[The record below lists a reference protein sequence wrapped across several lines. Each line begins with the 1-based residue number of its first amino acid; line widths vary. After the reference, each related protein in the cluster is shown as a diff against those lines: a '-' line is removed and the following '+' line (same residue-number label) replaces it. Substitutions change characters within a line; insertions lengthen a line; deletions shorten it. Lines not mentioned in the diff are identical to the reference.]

1 MTFVPPSSP
10 NVRWIDEELRKE
22 KAIVD
27 DLRDTVA
34 KQEVI
39 LVDQSQRIL
48 ALEDR
53 LAKLQ
58 AQTLRIPE
66 VEESLQHTRDEIALM
81 LSELREGQQK
91 RETEFLRNR
100 QAEREQDK
108 RAVQEMGLELQRLNP
123 LEQALVV
130 RQAEGQRL
138 NEAVLRLQQD
148 LEDGSKRLAQADE
161 SGRQLSDT
169 IQKIMTEIGQSAVA
183 RQEMLK
189 AQKEDQSRLTS
200 LEDGFA
206 KATRL
211 MSSLEEMRKELTGQQ
226 QELLETLRR
235 ADHSR
240 VQTMTEWERRLEGYT
255 HQVGV
260 WSDQLRFFNAQHDK
274 NRRVLRQ
281 VQGIAQE
288 VSQQQDQLRQLQRI
302 GEEQL
307 RRELGEWRSENDHRW
322 AQEVDRREH
331 EAEAQ
336 MVRDEAQD
344 ERLAKAEQS
353 QQDTLEVIST
363 LAERVTILHDQL
375 ERDIERFVRLEQTLW
390 QAVANA
396 TQDALENAR
405 NLGSQE
411 Q

>member
-10 NVRWIDEELRKE
+10 NVRWVDEELRKE

-108 RAVQEMGLELQRLNP
+108 RAIQEMGLELQRLNP

-138 NEAVLRLQQD
+138 NEAVLRLQKD

-161 SGRQLSDT
+161 SRRQLSDA
-169 IQKIMTEIGQSAVA
+169 IQKITTEIGQSAVA

-189 AQKEDQSRLTS
+189 AQKEDQSRLTR

-206 KATRL
+206 KATQL
-211 MSSLEEMRKELTGQQ
+211 MSSLEEMRKELTEQQ
-226 QELLETLRR
+226 EELLETLRR
-235 ADHSR
+235 ADRSR
-240 VQTMTEWERRLEGYT
+240 AQPLTEWERRLEGYA
-255 HQVGV
+255 HQVEV

-307 RRELGEWRSENDHRW
+307 RRELAEWRSENDHRW

-336 MVRDEAQD
+336 VVRDEAQD

-353 QQDTLEVIST
+353 QQDILEVIST

-396 TQDALENAR
+396 TQDALANAR
-405 NLGSQE
+405 DLGNQE

>member
-1 MTFVPPSSP
+1 MTTVPQSTP

-22 KAIVD
+22 KALVD

-48 ALEDR
+48 DLEDR

-58 AQTLRIPE
+58 SQVSRIPE

-81 LSELREGQQK
+81 LSEMREGQQK

-100 QAEREQDK
+100 RAEREQDR
-108 RAVQEMGLELQRLNP
+108 RAVQGIELELQRLSP
-123 LEQALVV
+123 LEQALAV

-138 NEAVLRLQQD
+138 NEGVLRLQQD
-148 LEDGSKRLAQADE
+148 LQELGMHLADGDE
-161 SGRQLSDT
+161 TMRQLNDAV
-169 IQKIMTEIGQSAVA
+169 QKVRTEVGQTEVA
-183 RQEMLK
+183 RESMLK
-189 AQKEDQSRLTS
+189 TVKKNQSRLTS
-200 LEDGFA
+200 LEDGLA
-206 KATRL
+206 KAIQL
-211 MSSLEEMRKELTGQQ
+211 MSALEEMRKELTEQQ
-226 QELLETLRR
+226 KEILETLRR
-235 ADHSR
+235 ADR
-240 VQTMTEWERRLEGYT
+240 TRAKTMTEWGRRLEGYA
-255 HQVGV
+255 HQVDV
-260 WSDQLRFFNAQHDK
+260 WSDQLRYFSAQHDK

-288 VSQQQDQLRQLQRI
+288 VSQQQDQLKQLQRI
-302 GEEQL
+302 AEEQL

-336 MVRDEAQD
+336 AARDEAQD
-344 ERLAKAEQS
+344 ALLARADQA
-353 QQDTLEVIST
+353 QQDTLEAISS
-363 LAERVTILHDQL
+363 LAERVTMVHDQL
-375 ERDIERFVRLEQTLW
+375 ERDLGSFVRWEQTLW
-390 QAVANA
+390 QAVTNA
-396 TQDALENAR
+396 TQDALANAHD
-405 NLGSQE
+405 LGDQE

>member
-1 MTFVPPSSP
+1 MTTVPQSTP

-22 KAIVD
+22 KALVD

-48 ALEDR
+48 DLEDR

-58 AQTLRIPE
+58 SQVSRIPE

-81 LSELREGQQK
+81 LSEMREGQQK

-100 QAEREQDK
+100 QAEREQDR
-108 RAVQEMGLELQRLNP
+108 RAVQGIELELQRLSP
-123 LEQALVV
+123 LEQALAV

-138 NEAVLRLQQD
+138 NEGVLRLQQD
-148 LEDGSKRLAQADE
+148 LQELGKHLADGDE
-161 SGRQLSDT
+161 TMRQLNDAV
-169 IQKIMTEIGQSAVA
+169 QKVRTEVGQTEVA
-183 RQEMLK
+183 RESMLK
-189 AQKEDQSRLTS
+189 TVKKNQSRLTS
-200 LEDGFA
+200 LEDGLA
-206 KATRL
+206 KAIQL
-211 MSSLEEMRKELTGQQ
+211 MSALEEMRKELTEQQ
-226 QELLETLRR
+226 KEILETLRR
-235 ADHSR
+235 ADR
-240 VQTMTEWERRLEGYT
+240 TRAKTMTEWGRRLEGYA
-255 HQVGV
+255 HQVDV
-260 WSDQLRFFNAQHDK
+260 WSDQLRYFSAQHDK

-288 VSQQQDQLRQLQRI
+288 VSQRQDQLKQLQRI
-302 GEEQL
+302 AEEQL

-336 MVRDEAQD
+336 AARDEAQD
-344 ERLAKAEQS
+344 ALLARADQA
-353 QQDTLEVIST
+353 QQDTLEAISS
-363 LAERVTILHDQL
+363 LAERVTMVHDQL
-375 ERDIERFVRLEQTLW
+375 ERDLGSFVRWEQTLW
-390 QAVANA
+390 QAVTNA
-396 TQDALENAR
+396 TQDALANAHD
-405 NLGSQE
+405 LGDQE

>member
-10 NVRWIDEELRKE
+10 NVRWVDEELRKE
-22 KAIVD
+22 KAI
-27 DLRDTVA
+27 
-34 KQEVI
+34 
-39 LVDQSQRIL
+39 QRIL

-108 RAVQEMGLELQRLNP
+108 RAIQEMGLELQRLNP

-138 NEAVLRLQQD
+138 NEAVLRLQKD

-161 SGRQLSDT
+161 SRRQLSDA
-169 IQKIMTEIGQSAVA
+169 IQKITTEIGQSAVA

-189 AQKEDQSRLTS
+189 AQKEDQSRLTR

-206 KATRL
+206 KATQL
-211 MSSLEEMRKELTGQQ
+211 MSSLEEMRKELTEQQ
-226 QELLETLRR
+226 EELLETLRR
-235 ADHSR
+235 ADRSR
-240 VQTMTEWERRLEGYT
+240 AQTLTEWERRLEGYA
-255 HQVGV
+255 HQVEV

-307 RRELGEWRSENDHRW
+307 RRELAEWRSENDHRW

-336 MVRDEAQD
+336 VVRDEAQD

-353 QQDTLEVIST
+353 QQDILEVIST

-396 TQDALENAR
+396 TQDALANAR
-405 NLGSQE
+405 DLGNQE